1 MDTTRHDLKALF
13 AQLGLAHDADAI
25 AAFIDQHRPLDPSL
39 TLAEAPFWQPA
50 QREFLLEAFPDD
62 SDWVE
67 AVDKL
72 DAMLRHRVRH
82 D

>member
-1 MDTTRHDLKALF
+1 MDTTGHDLKALF

-25 AAFIDQHRPLDPSL
+25 AAFIDQHRPLDPAL

-50 QREFLLEAFPDD
+50 QREFLLEAFADD

>member
-1 MDTTRHDLKALF
+1 MDTTGRDLKALF
-13 AQLGLAHDADAI
+13 AQLGLANGTDAI

-50 QREFLLEAFPDD
+50 QREFLLEALTDD

-67 AVDKL
+67 VVDKL